1 VGSLVYFSCAIAAL
15 VCAILLLRAHRRTRA
30 RLLLWSAICFVL
42 LTISNGLVV
51 VDLLIFPQI
60 DLFIIRNLT
69 ALAGVACLLW
79 GLIWDSR

>member
-69 ALAGVACLLW
+69 ALAGVACMLW